1 MVAWATAGAGAP
13 CRPNVEA
20 IFRLQDEIA
29 GCSSASSLFRLL
41 KRSQARLLVTGLVP
55 LAWQAAAERGLL
67 RPSPSTCKAQTR
79 HQLLTLLVEL
89 GMRVATSL
97 DAPALARLAAAAGAV
112 QGGGPQVGP
121 LLAALRRRAA
131 QLPPAAFDPCA
142 AIDTLCVLGC
152 DGPQAGALLSHA
164 LDRCLPGLHAMQ
176 AAALAKLLVLLIKA
190 GRWEDGSVGLV
201 LATLD
206 ARIDQLDA
214 LDALCTLR
222 CLAAWPDL
230 SPSLISRLACHIG
243 TRCIGLCAPD
253 LCTLAGAL
261 LHLRHVPDETLR
273 DGLVEAARRQVR
285 ATPPPQ
291 LARLAEAYCRLLGG
305 FPRHRG
311 LLQAL
316 QRRVVHSAQEWS
328 GEDLS
333 RLLACFARWGYDAR
347 PGPFVAVAAD
357 TLARLAPRTSH
368 DALLRALCSLASL
381 AQRSPAVLGQAG
393 LEVRGFVAVA
403 AQLLAAEQGSS
414 RLGARAPALFA
425 ALAGLQARPGGLPPG
440 VRAALGAALAAALDS
455 APAPEVERA
464 AWALQALDWGGGPGL
479 ADALARAA
487 LRTLGALSAA
497 GLALCVCTSG
507 AAADA
512 VGEPVDRHTLR
523 ALSVAIRS
531 RLHALGPGD
540 RARLLQALGRLAR
553 RTPGGAPAPELLDL
567 LQLLADSVRAD
578 DLARLDPVGAAA
590 ALAACAH
597 LPRHP
602 GRLVE
607 TLKLRTLLFCRPC
620 DAHGP
625 SFTKEREGPDTS
637 DSQGC
642 LWQKSDK

>member
-1 MVAWATAGAGAP
+1 DRAPHLGIKKRIKTIGSGLPLASTPCQSSRPADASCPEVEVMVAWATAGAGAP
-13 CRPNVEA
+13 CRVHKTPQCSFRKETCRGDVHRLHLSQSSRACSAPPIPRHAGSLPAPGGPSPPLQPNVEA
-20 IFRLQDEIA
+20 ISRLQDEIA

-112 QGGGPQVGP
+112 QGGGTQVGP

-176 AAALAKLLVLLIKA
+176 AAALAKLLVLLIKVCRIEKEGGQRGVCGEPAMLPGAAEPPFPFIPHGTARGRSGGHATPHIPSPSPPSLTPDRPSPPQA

-393 LEVRGFVAVA
+393 LEVRGFVAAA

-440 VRAALGAALAAALDS
+440 VRAALGAALA
-455 APAPEVERA
+455 
-464 AWALQALDWGGGPGL
+464 
-479 ADALARAA
+479 
-487 LRTLGALSAA
+487 
-497 GLALCVCTSG
+497 
-507 AAADA
+507 
-512 VGEPVDRHTLR
+512 
-523 ALSVAIRS
+523 
-531 RLHALGPGD
+531 
-540 RARLLQALGRLAR
+540 
-553 RTPGGAPAPELLDL
+553 
-567 LQLLADSVRAD
+567 
-578 DLARLDPVGAAA
+578 
-590 ALAACAH
+590 
-597 LPRHP
+597 
-602 GRLVE
+602 
-607 TLKLRTLLFCRPC
+607 
-620 DAHGP
+620 
-625 SFTKEREGPDTS
+625 
-637 DSQGC
+637 
-642 LWQKSDK
+642 

>member
-13 CRPNVEA
+13 CRVHKTPQCSFRKETCRGDVHRLHLSQSSRACSAPPIPRHAGSLPAPGGPSPPLQPNVEA
-20 IFRLQDEIA
+20 ISRLQDEIA

-112 QGGGPQVGP
+112 QGGGTQVGP

-176 AAALAKLLVLLIKA
+176 AAALAKLLVLLIKVCRIEKEGGQRGVCGEPAMLPGAAEPPFPFIPHGTARGRSGGHATPHIPSPSPPSLTPDRPSPPQA

-261 LHLRHVPDETLR
+261 LHLRHVP
-273 DGLVEAARRQVR
+273 
-285 ATPPPQ
+285 
-291 LARLAEAYCRLLGG
+291 GG
-305 FPRHRG
+305 CASFG
-311 LLQAL
+311 WGSLEF
-316 QRRVVHSAQEWS
+316 SGWS
-328 GEDLS
+328 G
-333 RLLACFARWGYDAR
+333 
-347 PGPFVAVAAD
+347 
-357 TLARLAPRTSH
+357 
-368 DALLRALCSLASL
+368 
-381 AQRSPAVLGQAG
+381 
-393 LEVRGFVAVA
+393 
-403 AQLLAAEQGSS
+403 
-414 RLGARAPALFA
+414 
-425 ALAGLQARPGGLPPG
+425 
-440 VRAALGAALAAALDS
+440 
-455 APAPEVERA
+455 
-464 AWALQALDWGGGPGL
+464 
-479 ADALARAA
+479 
-487 LRTLGALSAA
+487 RTLHGWV
-497 GLALCVCTSG
+497 GLGMQTVIVKAS
-507 AAADA
+507 
-512 VGEPVDRHTLR
+512 
-523 ALSVAIRS
+523 
-531 RLHALGPGD
+531 
-540 RARLLQALGRLAR
+540 
-553 RTPGGAPAPELLDL
+553 
-567 LQLLADSVRAD
+567 
-578 DLARLDPVGAAA
+578 
-590 ALAACAH
+590 
-597 LPRHP
+597 
-602 GRLVE
+602 
-607 TLKLRTLLFCRPC
+607 
-620 DAHGP
+620 HG
-625 SFTKEREGPDTS
+625 
-637 DSQGC
+637 
-642 LWQKSDK
+642 

>member
-1 MVAWATAGAGAP
+1 
-13 CRPNVEA
+13 PNVEA
-20 IFRLQDEIA
+20 ISRLQDEIA

-112 QGGGPQVGP
+112 QGGGTQVGP

-176 AAALAKLLVLLIKA
+176 AAALAKLLVLLIKV
-190 GRWEDGSVGLV
+190 WEDGSVGLV

-347 PGPFVAVAAD
+347 PGPFVA
-357 TLARLAPRTSH
+357 
-368 DALLRALCSLASL
+368 
-381 AQRSPAVLGQAG
+381 
-393 LEVRGFVAVA
+393 
-403 AQLLAAEQGSS
+403 
-414 RLGARAPALFA
+414 
-425 ALAGLQARPGGLPPG
+425 
-440 VRAALGAALAAALDS
+440 
-455 APAPEVERA
+455 
-464 AWALQALDWGGGPGL
+464 
-479 ADALARAA
+479 
-487 LRTLGALSAA
+487 
-497 GLALCVCTSG
+497 
-507 AAADA
+507 
-512 VGEPVDRHTLR
+512 
-523 ALSVAIRS
+523 
-531 RLHALGPGD
+531 
-540 RARLLQALGRLAR
+540 ALGRLAR

-607 TLKLRTLLFCRPC
+607 TLKSNLLRHLQSFPHDQLDNAAQALACLSPE
-620 DAHGP
+620 DAASRAALEARLHQLKLG
-625 SFTKEREGPDTS
+625 
-637 DSQGC
+637 
-642 LWQKSDK
+642 